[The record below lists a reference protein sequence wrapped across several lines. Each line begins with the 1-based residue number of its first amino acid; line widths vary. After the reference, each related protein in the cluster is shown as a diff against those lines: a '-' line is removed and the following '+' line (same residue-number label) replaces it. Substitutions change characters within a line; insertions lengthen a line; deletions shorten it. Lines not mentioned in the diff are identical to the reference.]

1 MLALSFHEST
11 SMTRHAIA
19 LADRFGPAHPPAS
32 AEAIL
37 ARLVS
42 FPTISSDS
50 NLALID
56 WVEDYLRTYG
66 VTCTRFYDTT
76 QTKAALH
83 GVIGPV
89 DRAGGVVLS
98 GHTDVVPV
106 EGQDWQSDAFVLHG
120 DDDMLFGRGACDMKG
135 FLACVLARVPHMVR
149 ANLNA
154 PIHLAF
160 SYDEEVGCLGV
171 ADMAAAIAKSA
182 AVPALCVVGEPTL
195 MKPITGHKGIV
206 DLRCTV
212 AGLEAHSSQIPYA
225 VNAVE
230 AAAELAVYVRALS
243 RRMADEGPYNA
254 HFDPPFTTLQTG
266 ILRGGTAVN
275 IVPNVCEMAIDLR
288 PLPNV
293 DVEAVIE
300 DIRQHAFRV
309 IEPRMK
315 DVDPRAG
322 FTFRINAQV
331 AAFDIAHDHPAVA
344 AVQALTGAND
354 TAKVSFATEA
364 GIFHHH
370 GIPTVVCGPGSIDQ
384 AHKPDEFVTRS
395 QLRLTEAFLDR
406 LIERQSAQR
415 A

>member
-1 MLALSFHEST
+1 
-11 SMTRHAIA
+11 MTRRATATI
-19 LADRFGPAHPPAS
+19 DRFGPTSPPPT

-42 FPTISSDS
+42 FPTISADS
-50 NLALID
+50 NLPLID
-56 WVEDYLRTYG
+56 WVQEYLSAYG
-66 VTCTRFYDTT
+66 VTTQRFYDATG
-76 QTKAALH
+76 TKAALH

-89 DRAGGVVLS
+89 ENGGGAVLS

-106 EGQDWQSDAFVLHG
+106 EGQAWESDPFTLHA
-120 DDDMLFGRGACDMKG
+120 DDDFLFGRGACDMKG
-135 FLACVLARVPHMVR
+135 FLACMLARVPAMVAAPLR
-149 ANLNA
+149 A

-171 ADMAAAIAKSA
+171 ADLAAAIAKTP
-182 AVPALCVVGEPTL
+182 VKPTLCIVGEPTL

-212 AGLEAHSSQIPYA
+212 TGLEAHSSQTPYA

-230 AAAELAVYVRALS
+230 AAAELSVFVRNLA
-243 RRMADEGPYNA
+243 RRMADQGPYNA
-254 HFDPPFTTLQTG
+254 QFDPPFTTMQTS
-266 ILRGGTAVN
+266 ILGGGTAVN
-275 IVPNVCEMAIDLR
+275 IVPNSCEIAFDLR

-293 DVEAVIE
+293 DVAALIE
-300 DIRQHAFRV
+300 EIRQHAFRV

-315 DVDPRAG
+315 DIDPRAG
-322 FTFRINAQV
+322 FHFRINAQV

-344 AVQALTGAND
+344 VVQALSGSND

-384 AHKPDEFVTRS
+384 AHKPNEFVTRS
-395 QLRLTEAFLDR
+395 QLGLTEAFLDR
-406 LIERQSAQR
+406 LIERLSGVR
-415 A
+415 P

>member
-1 MLALSFHEST
+1 
-11 SMTRHAIA
+11 MTRRATSSIE
-19 LADRFGPAHPPAS
+19 RFGANSPPPT

-42 FPTISSDS
+42 FPTVSSDS

-56 WVEDYLRTYG
+56 WVEEYLAAYG
-66 VTCTRFYDTT
+66 VRTQRFYDASR
-76 QTKAALH
+76 TKAALH
-83 GVIGPV
+83 GVVGPLDV
-89 DRAGGVVLS
+89 GGGAVLS

-106 EGQDWQSDAFVLHG
+106 EGQAWESDPFTLHA
-120 DDDMLFGRGACDMKG
+120 DDDFLYGRGACDMKG
-135 FLACVLARVPHMVR
+135 FLACMLARVPAMV
-149 ANLNA
+149 ASPLKA

-171 ADMAAAIAKSA
+171 ADLAAAIAKIP
-182 AVPALCVVGEPTL
+182 VKPTLCVVGEPTM

-212 AGLEAHSSQIPYA
+212 TGLEAHSSQTPHA

-230 AAAELAVYVRALS
+230 AAAELAVFVRNLA
-243 RRMADEGPYNA
+243 RRMADQGPYNA
-254 HFDPPFTTLQTG
+254 QFDPPFTTMQTG

-275 IVPNVCEMAIDLR
+275 IVPNSCEMAFDLR
-288 PLPNV
+288 PLPGV
-293 DVEAVIE
+293 DVEALVE
-300 DIRQHAFRV
+300 EIRQHAFRV

-315 DVDPRAG
+315 DIDPRAG
-322 FTFRINAQV
+322 FQFRINAQV

-344 AVQALTGAND
+344 AVQALSGAND

-384 AHKPDEFVTRS
+384 AHKPDEFVTRA
-395 QLRLTEAFLDR
+395 QLRQSEAFIDR
-406 LIERQSAQR
+406 LIERLSGVR
-415 A
+415 P

>member
-1 MLALSFHEST
+1 
-11 SMTRHAIA
+11 MTRRVSATI
-19 LADRFGPAHPPAS
+19 DRFGPNSPPPT

-42 FPTISSDS
+42 FPTISADS
-50 NLALID
+50 NLPLID
-56 WVEDYLRTYG
+56 WVQEYLSAYG
-66 VTCTRFYDTT
+66 VTTQRFYDATG
-76 QTKAALH
+76 TKAALH

-89 DRAGGVVLS
+89 DAGGGAVLS

-106 EGQDWQSDAFVLHG
+106 QGQAWQSDPFTLHA
-120 DDDMLFGRGACDMKG
+120 DDDYLFGRGTCDMKG
-135 FLACVLARVPHMVR
+135 FLACMLARVPAMVVAPLR
-149 ANLNA
+149 A

-171 ADMAAAIAKSA
+171 DDLAAAIAKSP
-182 AVPALCVVGEPTL
+182 VKPTLCVVGEPTL

-212 AGLEAHSSQIPYA
+212 TGLEAHSSQTPYA

-230 AAAELAVYVRALS
+230 AAAELAVFVRSFA
-243 RRMADEGPYNA
+243 RRMVDAGPYNA
-254 HFDPPFTTLQTG
+254 QFDPPFTTMQTS
-266 ILRGGTAVN
+266 ILHGGTAVN
-275 IVPNVCEMAIDLR
+275 IVPNSCEIAFDLR

-293 DVEAVIE
+293 DVAALIE
-300 DIRQHAFRV
+300 EIRQHAFRV

-315 DVDPRAG
+315 DIDPRAG
-322 FTFRINAQV
+322 FHFRINAQV

-344 AVQALTGAND
+344 AVQALSGSND

-395 QLRLTEAFLDR
+395 QLGLTEAFLDR
-406 LIERQSAQR
+406 LIERLSGVR
-415 A
+415 P